1 MVTLDDV
8 ADAAGVSRTTASR
21 ALNGIATVHPD
32 RVAAVRSAS
41 DRLGFRPNPAARSLA
56 RRRHDS
62 IALIV
67 PETDFA
73 DLSNSFFSVALHGA
87 FREIGKTEM
96 QMIMV
101 LRADG
106 EPDDKFLRYLASSH
120 IDGAMV
126 ILESHNTELPR
137 LLADSTLPVVFLGRP
152 SESSTGSFSFVDSDN
167 VDGGRLGTEALIAA
181 GRRRIGVIT
190 GPLGMGVTE
199 DRLAGWTAAL
209 ESAGLQ
215 STRIAHGDFSTAG
228 GAKAMTELIREDPEL
243 DGVFVMSDLMAAG
256 AITTLRAAGRSV
268 PRDLSVVSYDDSIV
282 ARTIEPALTTI
293 RQPLEDLGA
302 LMVRTLVELID
313 SPGSGPIHRTLP
325 TTLISRDSV

>member
-32 RVAAVRSAS
+32 RVAAVRSAA

-73 DLSNSFFSVALHGA
+73 DLSNSFFSIALHGA

-101 LRADG
+101 LQADG

-137 LLADSTLPVVFLGRP
+137 LLADSALPVVYLGRP
-152 SESSTGSFSFVDSDN
+152 HESSTGAISFVDSDN
-167 VDGGRLGTEALIAA
+167 VGGGRIAAETLIAA
-181 GRRRIGVIT
+181 GRRKIGVIT
-190 GPLGMGVTE
+190 GPPAMGVTE

-209 ESAGLQ
+209 EVAGLEP
-215 STRIAHGDFSTAG
+215 TRIAPGDFQTAG
-228 GAKAMTELIREDPEL
+228 GATAMADLMREDPEL
-243 DGVFVMSDLMAAG
+243 DGVFVMSDIMAAG
-256 AITTLRAAGRSV
+256 AITTLRAVGKSV
-268 PRDLSVVSYDDSIV
+268 PRDISMVSYDDSII
-282 ARTIEPALTTI
+282 ARTLEPALTTI

-325 TTLISRDSV
+325 TTLIARNSV